1 MKKFKKKTF
10 IRAAK
15 GLYPFKSKLEKIIY
29 KIIKRQF
36 PDQDIK
42 INKKGIIK
50 CNKNFELDLYFPNY
64 NIGIEIQGP
73 LHYANEAVILKD
85 YEKKM
90 SFFNEK
96 RIRIIYIYTNTYE
109 NQKYSIKKCIDI
121 LNNEQKKRGK
131 N

>member
-1 MKKFKKKTF
+1 MK
-10 IRAAK
+10 
-15 GLYPFKSKLEKIIY
+15 
-29 KIIKRQF
+29 
-36 PDQDIK
+36 
-42 INKKGIIK
+42 
-50 CNKNFELDLYFPNY
+50 
-64 NIGIEIQGP
+64 
-73 LHYANEAVILKD
+73 
-85 YEKKM
+85 KKM